1 MQLTKEELPHVV
13 IGACME
19 VHKELG
25 PGIAVDGY
33 REALAHELRMREVV
47 FKRDETLRL
56 VYKGA
61 EISTSAKLDFL
72 IEDLLILNVYATK
85 KISGLEKEELASQL
99 RTAGVETGM
108 IVNFWVE
115 KFRDGVKRLIV
126 SNEEPNVRFREAV
139 GLWEP
144 LEVKEV

>member
-25 PGIAVDGY
+25 PGFAVEAY
-33 REALAHELRMREVV
+33 REALAHELRMREVL
-47 FKRDETLRL
+47 FKRDEPLK
-56 VYKGA
+56 VSYKGA
-61 EISTSAKLDFL
+61 EIATTAKLDFVVEEL
-72 IEDLLILNVYATK
+72 VILRTVAASK
-85 KISGLEKEELASQL
+85 VGGLEKEILASQL
-99 RTAGVETGM
+99 RTAGIETGL

-126 SNEEPNVRFREAV
+126 SNEEPNVHFRETV
-139 GLWEP
+139 GF
-144 LEVKEV
+144 